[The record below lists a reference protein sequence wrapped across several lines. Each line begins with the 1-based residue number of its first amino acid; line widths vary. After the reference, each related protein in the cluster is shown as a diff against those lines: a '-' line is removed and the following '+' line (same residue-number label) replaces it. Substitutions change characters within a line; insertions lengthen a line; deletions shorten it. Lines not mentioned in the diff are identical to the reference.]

1 MSFFDELGKKI
12 SDASRNA
19 VEKTKDIAE
28 ITRLNSVIKEN
39 ESQIDTLYTELGE
52 AYYKSHCG
60 DKTGEFADEIK
71 KISALIEDTERNRKS
86 VLELKGLEKCPY
98 CGEEFPADETQC
110 PECGKT
116 VPRTAKKIND
126 GDGDRLICS
135 VCGYHMRLGSN
146 FCIMCGTPV
155 KKTDGRADASDEQ
168 PGITPQPKQPTTDSA
183 ASAAAAIPTATAA
196 AKPTAAAAK
205 QTAAAADSGEFSDVQ
220 IEDITQAFPMSK
232 AEPEKQNAPANV
244 AAKNNAA
251 SGSGLDATAQ
261 KAAAEISRMTAEKYA
276 AKKLHPPTISSTA
289 SIPPARVSPES
300 DDAGELTA
308 LPDFDAIDESLVVE
322 EQTITDKPSK
332 EIPFTPRRPVSRPA
346 STGIVCKNCGAIL
359 PDGAMF
365 CTKCG
370 VSRSKAK
377 KTPPVCPGCGAFVS
391 AGMAFCPECGEKLV

>member
-28 ITRLNSVIKEN
+28 LTRLNSVIKEN
-39 ESQIDTLYTELGE
+39 ESQLDTLYTEL
-52 AYYKSHCG
+52 
-60 DKTGEFADEIK
+60 
-71 KISALIEDTERNRKS
+71 EDTEKNRKS
-86 VLELKGLEKCPY
+86 VLELKGLEKCPF
-98 CGEEFPADETQC
+98 CGEEFSADETQC

-116 VPRTAKKIND
+116 VPRTAQKIND

-155 KKTDGRADASDEQ
+155 KKQDDFADAENGQSDITQQRAQ
-168 PGITPQPKQPTTDSA
+168 PAKDSA
-183 ASAAAAIPTATAA
+183 ASAAIPTATETPIATEKPAA
-196 AKPTAAAAK
+196 AEMPAVTAAATDK
-205 QTAAAADSGEFSDVQ
+205 GDFSDVR

-232 AEPEKQNAPANV
+232 AEPSKQDAAANV
-244 AAKNNAA
+244 VGKTNAA
-251 SGSGLDATAQ
+251 SDSGLDATAQ

-276 AKKLHPPTISSTA
+276 AKKLHPPVISSTT
-289 SIPPARVSPES
+289 SVPAAGTNAAS

-332 EIPFTPRRPVSRPA
+332 EIPFTPRRPVPRPA
-346 STGIVCKNCGAIL
+346 STSAVCKNCGAIL
-359 PDGAMF
+359 PNGAMF

-370 VSRSKAK
+370 ASRSKAK
-377 KTPPVCPGCGAFVS
+377 KTPPVCPGCGAFVRE
-391 AGMAFCPECGEKLV
+391 GMAFCPECGEKLV